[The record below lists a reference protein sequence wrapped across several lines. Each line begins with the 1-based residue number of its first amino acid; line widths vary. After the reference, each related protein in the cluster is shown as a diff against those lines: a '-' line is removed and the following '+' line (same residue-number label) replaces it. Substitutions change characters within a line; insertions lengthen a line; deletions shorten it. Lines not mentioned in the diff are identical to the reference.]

1 MEQLESMVELIQYI
15 VPSLLVDVGSAF
27 LVFYPIQYFCHYDA
41 TCVATC
47 VSCISN

>member
-27 LVFYPIQYFCHYDA
+27 LFVFNPIFVIMMQP
-41 TCVATC
+41 V
-47 VSCISN
+47 